1 LPIALDH
8 TAPALLAFDR
18 GGCSMADKSN
28 SDRDLDEQALGT
40 EEIRGVASE
49 EDEFEDIEDL
59 DEEEEEEEGPSL

>member
-1 LPIALDH
+1 
-8 TAPALLAFDR
+8 
-18 GGCSMADKSN
+18 MADKSN

-59 DEEEEEEEGPSL
+59 DEEEEEEDGPSL